1 MPRQYAPAARLD
13 LHNVSID
20 IVAAEAGWCGFT
32 HLASGRV
39 CLRPH
44 RHPGSCDPQRVA
56 VPTVPALSMHP
67 R

>member
-1 MPRQYAPAARLD
+1 MPRHHDRRARLD

-20 IVAAEAGWCGFT
+20 IVAAEAGRCGFT

-44 RHPGSCDPQRVA
+44 RHLGSCHLQRSV
-56 VPTVPALSMHP
+56 VTPAPASSMLLP
-67 R
+67 